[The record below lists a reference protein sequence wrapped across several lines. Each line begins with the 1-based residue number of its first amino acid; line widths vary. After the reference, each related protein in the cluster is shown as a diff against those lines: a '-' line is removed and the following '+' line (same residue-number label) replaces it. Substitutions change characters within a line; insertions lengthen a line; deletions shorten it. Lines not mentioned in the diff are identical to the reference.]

1 MDARDSFRC
10 RACRRL
16 CRRTLALVADRWER
30 HHIVS
35 RSRVGRDTP
44 ENVMGCCRR
53 CQDLIHVTRELHVEG
68 NANVIG
74 GLTFEQDG
82 RTWKG

>member
-1 MDARDSFRC
+1 
-10 RACRRL
+10 
-16 CRRTLALVADRWER
+16 
-30 HHIVS
+30 
-35 RSRVGRDTP
+35 
-44 ENVMGCCRR
+44 MGCCRR